1 MLFLLSPAKSLDY
14 ERPLPADLP
23 HTLPPFIPQSE
34 ELIAV
39 LRQLAPQDVAALMS
53 ISDKLAQ
60 LNVAHRRFCSRVKQA
75 VGYRVPRNS
84 LQAQRRDKGFATF
97 GYRDPHIRP
106 ALARSDA
113 AVGRREHPGGAERDH
128 VVAGTARAARVRGG
142 RQHQRRR

>member
-60 LNVAHRRFCSRVKQA
+60 LKDRKS
-75 VGYRVPRNS
+75 
-84 LQAQRRDKGFATF
+84 
-97 GYRDPHIRP
+97 
-106 ALARSDA
+106 
-113 AVGRREHPGGAERDH
+113 
-128 VVAGTARAARVRGG
+128 VV
-142 RQHQRRR
+142 